1 MAEYLVGIPS
11 ASLDPGQAREQWRDA
26 RWPPRQDALQQYSWM
41 EKSAMQVETV
51 EIKSQPMLYVTRS
64 ASIAPEEI
72 SAVMQEA
79 FGHAAS

>member
-1 MAEYLVGIPS
+1 
-11 ASLDPGQAREQWRDA
+11 
-26 RWPPRQDALQQYSWM
+26 M